1 MNVYLQEVVVKVA
14 CRSVGELI
22 LPCREE
28 TSRCLSHIYGR
39 QTEDFGDYHGSA
51 ELADDRVTFL
61 RDKLSY

>member
-1 MNVYLQEVVVKVA
+1 MA